1 MDVHTSQATEKARS
15 AKPWDNPELILD
27 QCIIKMRAM
36 ISNNSWTIL
45 RNELGLEDKLTPSYL
60 LSSCKKGAVKYT
72 METTRMKEFTFES
85 KESTPVNPIFIHGT
99 SVGLREAM
107 TVALNIWKVEC
118 QKKHIYMPNN
128 LPVEAYPRWKATRW
142 SRASVRRH
150 GAPHTW
156 FQVPKR

>member
-1 MDVHTSQATEKARS
+1 
-15 AKPWDNPELILD
+15 
-27 QCIIKMRAM
+27 
-36 ISNNSWTIL
+36 
-45 RNELGLEDKLTPSYL
+45 
-60 LSSCKKGAVKYT
+60 
-72 METTRMKEFTFES
+72 MKEFTFES

-107 TVALNIWKVEC
+107 TVRGPQHLEGGMSEETHLHAKESE
-118 QKKHIYMPNN
+118 
-128 LPVEAYPRWKATRW
+128 VEAYPRWKATRW